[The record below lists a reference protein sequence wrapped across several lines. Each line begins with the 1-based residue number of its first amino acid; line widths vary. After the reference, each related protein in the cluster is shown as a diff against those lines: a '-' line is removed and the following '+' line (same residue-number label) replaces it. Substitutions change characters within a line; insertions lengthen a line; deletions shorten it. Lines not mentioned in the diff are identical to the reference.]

1 MRRIRLIIQSL
12 LILFLFYP
20 GLDKILN
27 WKKTYQTFHNQVFP
41 DYLAD
46 VLAFSVPCLEIGLA
60 ILLIFKKTRWW
71 GFLGSALLLT
81 VFTTYIGLIW
91 VGSFPRVPCS
101 CAGIFDS
108 IGWQTHFYIN
118 LLFICFSIAGF
129 SMPMDENR
137 LSNLHSKIKQE

>member
-12 LILFLFYP
+12 LILFLLYP
-20 GLDKILN
+20 GLDKLLN
-27 WKKTYQTFHNQVFP
+27 WSKNYQAIHNQVFP
-41 DYLAD
+41 EYLAD
-46 VLAFSVPCLEIGLA
+46 ILAFAVPCLEIGLA

-71 GFLGSALLLT
+71 GFLGSSLLLT
-81 VFTTYIGLIW
+81 IFTTYIGLIW

-118 LLFICFSIAGF
+118 LLFIGFSIWGLSIPAN
-129 SMPMDENR
+129 ENK
-137 LSNLHSKIKQE
+137 LSNLQSEIKQE